1 MLFASPNTMGINAQF
16 QVNLSLMDA
25 AGHQLWQL
33 NMGVNPAQVNLGA
46 VQSSA
51 LNVVV
56 QKL

>member
-1 MLFASPNTMGINAQF
+1 MGINAQF
-16 QVNLSLMDA
+16 QVNLSLTDY

-33 NMGVNPAQVNLGA
+33 NLAVNPTQVNLGT

-56 QKL
+56 QKIYFSQSG